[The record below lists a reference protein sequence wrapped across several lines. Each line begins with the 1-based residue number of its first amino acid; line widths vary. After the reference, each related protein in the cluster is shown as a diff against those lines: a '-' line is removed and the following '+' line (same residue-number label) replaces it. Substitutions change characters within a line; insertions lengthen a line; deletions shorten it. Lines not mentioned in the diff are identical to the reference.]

1 VTGDGT
7 VLLHVVA
14 GEDGEGVEAEL
25 VTSLHTGVEETEGSL
40 GSVLVLE
47 IVLDVGVLGLE
58 LVGVL
63 VVVVTGL
70 GDGHGDDLGVGVS
83 HLVNDSLAVVGRKEE
98 RGDGTI
104 DVGRAAISTA
114 LNDSVEMILVLQ
126 NVAHRSIERLE
137 TNTGDGIVAHAM
149 LLHQVVEV
157 DGQVSSVEAT
167 DTNVDDT
174 LLDRRTVI
182 GGHSHSCATRLGRNL
197 REVLAE

>member
-1 VTGDGT
+1 MTGDGT

-25 VTSLHTGVEETEGSL
+25 VTSLHTGVEETESGL
-40 GSVLVLE
+40 GGTLILE

-58 LVGVL
+58 LVGVF
-63 VVVVTGL
+63 VVVVAGL
-70 GDGHGDDLGVGVS
+70 GDGHGDNLGVRVS
-83 HLVNDSLAVVGRKEE
+83 HLVNDGLAIVGREEE
-98 RGDGTI
+98 RGDGAI
-104 DVGRAAISTA
+104 DVGRAAIGTA
-114 LNDSVEMILVLQ
+114 LNNSVEVILVLQ
-126 NVAHRSIERLE
+126 DVAHRSVKGLK
-137 TNTGDGIVAHAM
+137 TDTSDGIVAHAV

-157 DGQVSSVEAT
+157 DGQVSSVETA